1 VTQVVGREEDQVR
14 RSVCRA
20 GGINKLSEAH
30 PDVEIHLGS
39 VDSHLK
45 QRGCIVPGMGD
56 AGDRQFS
63 GE

>member
-1 VTQVVGREEDQVR
+1 VKKIKYLGLFGAPE
-14 RSVCRA
+14 
-20 GGINKLSEAH
+20 GIKRLSEAH

-39 VDSHLK
+39 VDSHLN
-45 QRGCIVPGMGD
+45 QHGYILPGMGD

>member
-1 VTQVVGREEDQVR
+1 VKKIKYVGLFAAPE
-14 RSVCRA
+14 
-20 GGINKLSEAH
+20 GINKLSEAH